1 MIAFFD
7 STVLIA
13 AIIEDEERHE
23 TCAHALES
31 VEKGYAALHSVVE
44 CYATL
49 TGGKLGIQLSPS
61 DASELIRHNIYD
73 RLRLVSLTAAEYVR
87 LIAQAG
93 PVGARGGA
101 IYDLLLL
108 TCARKIKAERIYTL
122 NGRHFRALAPD
133 IADKIVSPETGGAF
147 V

>member
-1 MIAFFD
+1 MIVFFD

-23 TCAHALES
+23 TCARALES

-49 TGGKLGIQLSPS
+49 TGGKLGIQLSPA

-73 RLRLVSLTAAEYVR
+73 RLGLVSLTAAEYMQ
-87 LIAQAG
+87 LIGHAG
-93 PVGARGGA
+93 PAGARGGA

-108 TCARKIKAERIYTL
+108 ACARKVKAGRIYTL
-122 NGRHFRALAPD
+122 NDRHFCALAPD
-133 IADKIVSPETGGAF
+133 IADKIAF
-147 V
+147 P

>member
-1 MIAFFD
+1 MIVFFD

-23 TCAHALES
+23 TCARALES

-61 DASELIRHNIYD
+61 DASELIHHNIYD
-73 RLRLVSLTAAEYVR
+73 RLGLVSLTAAEYMQ
-87 LIAQAG
+87 LIGHAG
-93 PVGARGGA
+93 PAGARGGA

-108 TCARKIKAERIYTL
+108 ACARKVKAGRIYTL
-122 NGRHFRALAPD
+122 NGRHFCALAPD
-133 IADKIVSPETGGAF
+133 IADKIASP
-147 V
+147 

>member
-13 AIIEDEERHE
+13 AMIEDEERHE
-23 TCAHALES
+23 MCAQALDS
-31 VEKGYAALHSVVE
+31 TAKGYAALHSAIE

-61 DASELIRHNIYD
+61 DAAELIRHNIYD
-73 RLRLVSLTAAEYVR
+73 RLRLVGLTAAEYLG
-87 LIAQAG
+87 LIDRAG

-101 IYDLLLL
+101 IYDMLLLA
-108 TCARKIKAERIYTL
+108 CARKVKARKIYTL
-122 NGRHFRALAPD
+122 NSRHFRALAPD
-133 IADKIVSPETGGAF
+133 IADRIAF
-147 V
+147 P